1 MDLVSVDLATMVGGL
16 KDSEEVAPVR
26 LLPPVWALTGRISG
40 EHQVE
45 VGKQCVA
52 CLRVHILDEPT
63 AGLHPFDMLRLL
75 DALNALVD
83 RGHSVIVIEHSPE
96 VMVCADW
103 IIDLGPG
110 AGAEGGR
117 IVAAGIPEDVARSG
131 TLTGAVIAA
140 ALGKSG
146 TVDPA

>member
-1 MDLVSVDLATMVGGL
+1 
-16 KDSEEVAPVR
+16 
-26 LLPPVWALTGRISG
+26 
-40 EHQVE
+40 
-45 VGKQCVA
+45 
-52 CLRVHILDEPT
+52 
-63 AGLHPFDMLRLL
+63 
-75 DALNALVD
+75 
-83 RGHSVIVIEHSPE
+83 VIVIEHSPE

-117 IVAAGIPEDVARSG
+117 IVAAGTPEDVARSG
-131 TLTGAVIAA
+131 SLTGGVIAA